1 MAEICS
7 LHHWI
12 LEKEAGMSAGTQL
25 EQETVRRQ
33 AEILQVIFESLPMGV
48 MVADLEGRLLSN
60 PAAQRILDPGTCVP
74 ITPEQTTVFGWY
86 LSDQVTVVP
95 PERFPLLRASH
106 GEEFTDE
113 LFFVRRLDHP
123 EGLWISMSGGP
134 LRDGPEPIS
143 GGVVFFQDVTERHQ
157 EIQSV
162 TLLSRVLDQ
171 TADIV
176 MLTDKHGK
184 IEYVNPAFE
193 RTSGYAR
200 AEVLGRNS
208 PYS

>member
-1 MAEICS
+1 
-7 LHHWI
+7 
-12 LEKEAGMSAGTQL
+12 MSAGTQL

-48 MVADLEGRLLSN
+48 MVAGLEGRLLSN

-95 PERFPLLRASH
+95 PERFPLSRASH

-134 LRDGPEPIS
+134 LTRGPHS
-143 GGVVFFQDVTERHQ
+143 GEQWTPSGTFSRQQILLPERR
-157 EIQSV
+157 SCWNPGRS
-162 TLLSRVLDQ
+162 LYCSP
-171 TADIV
+171 TASPSPS
-176 MLTDKHGK
+176 LP
-184 IEYVNPAFE
+184 E
-193 RTSGYAR
+193 
-200 AEVLGRNS
+200 GRNLARGELWIT
-208 PYS
+208 

>member
-1 MAEICS
+1 
-7 LHHWI
+7 
-12 LEKEAGMSAGTQL
+12 MSAGTQL
-25 EQETVRRQ
+25 EQETIRRQ

-60 PAAQRILDPGTCVP
+60 PAARRILDPGTCVP

-95 PERFPLLRASH
+95 TERFPLLSASH

-134 LRDGPEPIS
+134 LRDAPEPIS

-162 TLLSRVLDQ
+162 TLLSRVLEQ
-171 TADIV
+171 TADSV
-176 MLTDKHGK
+176 MLTDKPGK
-184 IEYVNPAFE
+184 IEIREP
-193 RTSGYAR
+193 RIR
-200 AEVLGRNS
+200 ADQRLRSRRSAGRNS